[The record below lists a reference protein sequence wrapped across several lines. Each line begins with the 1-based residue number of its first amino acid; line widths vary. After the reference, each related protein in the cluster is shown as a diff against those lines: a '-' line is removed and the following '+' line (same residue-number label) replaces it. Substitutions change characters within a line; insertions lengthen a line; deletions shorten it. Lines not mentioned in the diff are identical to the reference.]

1 MHCLKKMM
9 RMVLVAGLAAG
20 IMACASLARDEQ
32 PSGTVPVAEG
42 LRLQGWSIWG
52 GGLEAAAQGNTV
64 TLNGK
69 LADAAG
75 YMSIHLARS
84 LGNKTVI
91 LEVRNAEASV
101 FSEERMLKIEV
112 NREDRL
118 IYPVNVSAL
127 IHGEYVPSYCDRI
140 EFIVP
145 GDFDGKMNFVFYQAE
160 LQDLKITAYYH

>member
-1 MHCLKKMM
+1 MHYLKKLI
-9 RMVLVAGLAAG
+9 RMVFIAGLAAG
-20 IMACASLARDEQ
+20 IVACASQAQ
-32 PSGTVPVAEG
+32 PAETAPAAEG

-75 YMSIHLARS
+75 YMSIHLARTLS
-84 LGNKTVI
+84 NKTVI

-112 NREDRL
+112 NREGRL
-118 IYPVNVSAL
+118 VYPANVSVL
-127 IHGEYVPSYCDRI
+127 IHGEYVP
-140 EFIVP
+140 
-145 GDFDGKMNFVFYQAE
+145 
-160 LQDLKITAYYH
+160 